1 MISRAASGLPSYT
14 VPPATGGRS
23 PAATTPFGVVEPG
36 PEQAPFGASSPQP
49 FGASPARPTPPPP
62 TSTPPTRAGAPAYP
76 PGFDPEPTVVVRP
89 ATKPARSNPAESAP
103 ATQVSAP
110 AYPPGFDPE
119 PTIAVPHQR
128 MHGTVYGTGGYETID
143 TTMPVSMNPVEN
155 SGSLTG
161 HILAQGWRD
170 EVVDRRRG
178 NLKVA
183 IAMLVVLGLLVT
195 VSVVFLLTAG
205 NSFSDWIGGIFS

>member
-1 MISRAASGLPSYT
+1 MSSRASSGLPSYT

-23 PAATTPFGVVEPG
+23 QAATTPFGVVEPDTRTT
-36 PEQAPFGASSPQP
+36 PFGASSPPP
-49 FGASPARPTPPPP
+49 FSGSPSRSDPGTPA
-62 TSTPPTRAGAPAYP
+62 TNANPTRL
-76 PGFDPEPTVVVRP
+76 
-89 ATKPARSNPAESAP
+89 ESAP

-119 PTIAVPHQR
+119 PTIAVPQQR
-128 MHGTVYGTGGYETID
+128 LHGTVYGTGGYQTID
-143 TTMPVSMNPVEN
+143 TTMPVSMNPGET

-178 NLKVA
+178 NMKVA

>member
-1 MISRAASGLPSYT
+1 MIATGGTGLPSYT
-14 VPPATGGRS
+14 VPPSTSGR
-23 PAATTPFGVVEPG
+23 PAPATTPFGVGEPHG
-36 PEQAPFGASSPQP
+36 NQSPFGARSPQP
-49 FGASPARPTPPPP
+49 FGSPA
-62 TSTPPTRAGAPAYP
+62 APADP
-76 PGFDPEPTVVVRP
+76 PQALRPSVGSPADPTQALRRSASSP
-89 ATKPARSNPAESAP
+89 AD
-103 ATQVSAP
+103 ATQVVPPKSATRATDVP

-119 PTIAVPHQR
+119 PTIAVPEQR
-128 MHGTVYGTGGYETID
+128 LQPGTVYGTGGYQTID
-143 TTMPVSMNPVEN
+143 ATMPVSTNPVEN

-183 IAMLVVLGLLVT
+183 VAMLVVLGLLVT

-205 NSFSDWIGGIFS
+205 NSFSDWIGGVFS